1 MQKIATKVHTFTSGP
16 DTIKNHYHDSYY
28 PIYRRFSATE
38 YYVKEASYK
47 KIYSIT
53 LYKK

>member
-1 MQKIATKVHTFTSGP
+1 MSKLIGRCKKIATKV
-16 DTIKNHYHDSYY
+16 
-28 PIYRRFSATE
+28 YRRFSATE

-53 LYKK
+53 LNKK